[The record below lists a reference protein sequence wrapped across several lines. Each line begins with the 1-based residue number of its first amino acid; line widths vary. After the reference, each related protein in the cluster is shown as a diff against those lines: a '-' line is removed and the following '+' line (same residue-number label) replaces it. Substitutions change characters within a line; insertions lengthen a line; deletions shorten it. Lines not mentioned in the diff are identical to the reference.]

1 MRSRYDFKE
10 NRLKKINTRFEF
22 DETIYVDRFMY
33 ENCEKYQKFSQ
44 SMEAMHWNRARLE
57 SNRSSYYDKNVLLT
71 EYLTKSKEI
80 LLSQTNKDDQSDCM
94 IPDEN
99 DKFEIITPDSVG
111 MNGISQ
117 DHISIT
123 IDTLS
128 EIESRI
134 RK

>member
-1 MRSRYDFKE
+1 MRSKYDFKE
-10 NRLKKINTRFEF
+10 NRLKKINNRFEF
-22 DETIYVDRFMY
+22 EEKIYVDRFMY
-33 ENCEKYQKFSQ
+33 ENCEKYSKFSQ

-57 SNRSSYYDKNVLLT
+57 SNLSSYYDKNLLLT
-71 EYLTKSKEI
+71 DYLIKSKEI

-99 DKFEIITPDSVG
+99 DKFEILTPDSVG